1 MPRPD
6 LSRVPKWYHGYI
18 EETTGDDLLSLMEG
32 QLNSFPDFTSEIPA
46 DKHSYRYA
54 EGKWSIK
61 DLLQHIID
69 AERIF
74 AYRALRFARKD
85 ATPLPGFEENDYAV
99 SAKAERRNWK
109 EMVEEF
115 QQLRGS
121 NLLMFK
127 AFTPEEMERDGIS
140 NGHSVYVLALGFI
153 MVGHIDH
160 HKKIIRERYL
170 S

>member
-18 EETTGDDLLSLMEG
+18 ELTNKDDLLSLMEA
-32 QLNSFPDFTSEIPA
+32 QLSTFLAFTRDIPVA
-46 DKHSYRYA
+46 KHNHRYA
-54 EGKWSIK
+54 EGKWSVK

-69 AERIF
+69 GERIF

-85 ATPLPGFEENDYAV
+85 STPLPGFEENDYAV
-99 SAKAERRNWK
+99 SARAERRPWS
-109 EMVEEF
+109 EMIEEF
-115 QQLRGS
+115 RQLRGA

-127 AFTPEEMERDGIS
+127 AFDSEDLEREGIS
-140 NGHSVYVLALGFI
+140 NGQPVYVLALGYI

-160 HKKIIRERYL
+160 HLNIIRQRYL
-170 S
+170 